1 MNRGD
6 LGALGESLAAGF
18 LAGRG
23 CRIVA
28 RNVVV
33 PNGELDLVVL
43 DGRQRVAVEVRS
55 RWGEDPLV
63 AFDDSKLER
72 VRRSAHATRPRC
84 TRIDLVTVTFGPEG
98 VDIRWLS
105 DR

>member
-1 MNRGD
+1 MAR
-6 LGALGESLAAGF
+6 F
-18 LAGRG
+18 LVRRG
-23 CRIVA
+23 CHIVA
-28 RNVVV
+28 RNLVV

-72 VRRSAHATRPRC
+72 VRRSARAAMPRC
-84 TRIDLVTVTFGPEG
+84 SRIDLVTVRFGRDG
-98 VDIRWLS
+98 VDIRWLP